1 MVLIESGR
9 KSSRSVAARPSS
21 RILGGLWQ
29 RCVSFVRELLDV
41 LETAGD
47 RERANA
53 LRDALERRRR
63 G

>member
-1 MVLIESGR
+1 MLIGSGR
-9 KSSRSVAARPSS
+9 KSSRLVAAWPSS
-21 RILGGLWQ
+21 RILGDLWQ